1 MLGSGERR
9 FDAVSITRQRMVAS
23 LDRKNATSMERSMIF
38 KRHDRGLTPEQ
49 ISGRTG
55 IPLHIVK
62 NTLANKH
69 QFKRR
74 KQISA
79 HRREELMRLQDE
91 LWMKGV
97 ECPFILTDV
106 RTDRFMQRI
115 GLALMGKLR
124 NRDVDRLLKNGRLYL
139 ESFDDTLSYF

>member
-1 MLGSGERR
+1 
-9 FDAVSITRQRMVAS
+9 MVAS

-62 NTLANKH
+62 NTIAKKH
-69 QFKRR
+69 TFKRR

-79 HRREELMRLQDE
+79 YQRERLMRLQDE
-91 LWMKGV
+91 LWMRGN
-97 ECPFILTDV
+97 ECPFIQTDV
-106 RTDRFMQRI
+106 RTDRYMHRI

-124 NRDVDRLLKNGRLYL
+124 RRDVDRLLKNGQEFLD
-139 ESFDDTLSYF
+139 SFNDTLTYF